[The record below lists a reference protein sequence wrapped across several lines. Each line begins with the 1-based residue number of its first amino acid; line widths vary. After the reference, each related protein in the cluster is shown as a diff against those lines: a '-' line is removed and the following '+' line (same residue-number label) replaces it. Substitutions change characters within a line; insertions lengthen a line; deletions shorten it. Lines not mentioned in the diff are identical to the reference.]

1 MNHSG
6 PISPSDNG
14 CLSYYFDNLSISD
27 QETIA
32 EDVSYTIDS
41 DNSSCSRTACS
52 SIFGSGPDELDSE
65 TALFSSCNGSITKS
79 NECLIDIDESVNSTG
94 PNLG

>member
-1 MNHSG
+1 MNDSG
-6 PISPSDNG
+6 RPSPSDNG

-41 DNSSCSRTACS
+41 DGSSSRTACS

-65 TALFSSCNGSITKS
+65 TALFSSCSGSITKS
-79 NECLIDIDESVNSTG
+79 NECLIEIDVSNDSTCL
-94 PNLG
+94 NLG